1 TPGAK
6 PSIPMSSAPHGSS
19 GYSGGRRGGRRRV
32 LHLRSTES
40 VARAQ
45 HDRSCRCREYM
56 GHLPTAE
63 QERHLRLCPTYQH
76 SAEAVTAGS
85 EAERAA
91 IVEWLRSDGL
101 NTYDA

>member
-1 TPGAK
+1 
-6 PSIPMSSAPHGSS
+6 
-19 GYSGGRRGGRRRV
+19 
-32 LHLRSTES
+32 
-40 VARAQ
+40 
-45 HDRSCRCREYM
+45 M

-101 NTYDA
+101 NTYDAYDPRRPTAEELAVRIERGEHLERTARSSSRS